1 MITECRMVA
10 INASISECRSIC
22 RHEELDEM
30 YSVVFQVVFP
40 VLIVLGIIS
49 NIVNL
54 IVLTRPRMMNKIYRW
69 LRTLAIVDICL
80 CVLTTPVCLA
90 NSGHTPSNFFLAKYY
105 SMFGWSL
112 SIGSQIVSFYLMV
125 WFAYDRY
132 LAVCC
137 HEKYPKSLRYEKFR
151 GRVIFTITFVV
162 ILYTPTM
169 FVGLVCPEDDAWKP
183 LDGYRNIHKHW
194 YKAYSWVREIFSRLV
209 PAGFMTIFNIKIALR
224 LKHLRSI
231 RDGFTNGVPPSRR
244 DKERKLVV
252 LLFWVTALFY
262 IYNTPVTIY
271 YLLFLNHSILSP
283 EREDEVLTFGVIS
296 NLIQMIG
303 NVSNFTVYFLI
314 NPEYQKTLKG
324 LCCRSAPSA
333 NGMDLSEMSQSYKG
347 QMVSHNNTIRSITY
361 GNSVNDLSDSGV
373 QVGPKESNYIK

>member
-1 MITECRMVA
+1 MRTECRMGAV
-10 INASISECRSIC
+10 NASSECQRIC
-22 RHEELDEM
+22 KHKELDEI
-30 YSVVFQVVFP
+30 YSVVFEVVFP

-49 NIVNL
+49 NVVNL

-69 LRTLAIVDICL
+69 LRTLAVVDICL
-80 CVLTTPVCLA
+80 CVLTTPVCMA
-90 NSGHTPSNFFLAKYY
+90 NSGHTPSGVVLAKYY

-137 HEKYPKSLRYEKFR
+137 HERYPKSLRYEKFR

-162 ILYTPTM
+162 ILYAPTM
-169 FVGLVCPEDDAWKP
+169 FVGLVCPVDGGWKP
-183 LDGYRNIHKHW
+183 LDGYRNIEEGW
-194 YKAYSWVREIFSRLV
+194 YKAYSWIREIFSRLV

-231 RDGFTNGVPPSRR
+231 RDGFANGVPPSRR

-252 LLFWVTALFY
+252 LLFWVTAFFY
-262 IYNTPVTIY
+262 IYNTPVAVY
-271 YLLFLNHSILSP
+271 YLVFLNHDILP
-283 EREDEVLTFGVIS
+283 ADRENDVLTFGVIS
-296 NLIQMIG
+296 NLVQMIG
-303 NVSNFTVYFLI
+303 NVSNFTVYFFI

-324 LCCRSAPSA
+324 LCCRSPSKA
-333 NGMDLSEMSQSYKG
+333 NGLDVSEVSQSYKG
-347 QMVSHNNTIRSITY
+347 QQASHNNTLRSLTY
-361 GNSVNDLSDSGV
+361 GNSVNDISSSGV
-373 QVGPKESNYIK
+373 HVAPKE